1 MLNSIFCFLLFRQ
14 VNQLYNEFSSFE
26 LRRKLTYL
34 YDKFLV
40 DKAVATHVNGFLG
53 NKIMLKGR
61 SAIPIDIQ
69 SENLSDEIETNLRK
83 VFYKHINNGIV
94 QMVQIGMQQLNFI
107 FHSKEMTKRIVF
119 LKFCF
124 IGRHSMTDQ
133 QIAENIIEL
142 LKQLGNLHPG
152 GSNNVYKLHLK
163 PNVNISVAVPIYIN
177 TGKLFTKCS
186 FVVYSI
192 EKILSVPF

>member
-1 MLNSIFCFLLFRQ
+1 MLTSIFLFFSSYQ

-40 DKAVATHVNGFLG
+40 DRAVATHVNGFLG

-69 SENLSDEIETNLRK
+69 SENLPDEIETNLRK

-94 QMVQIGMQQLNFI
+94 QMVQIGKQQVEF
-107 FHSKEMTKRIVF
+107 FF
-119 LKFCF
+119 
-124 IGRHSMTDQ
+124 
-133 QIAENIIEL
+133 
-142 LKQLGNLHPG
+142 
-152 GSNNVYKLHLK
+152 
-163 PNVNISVAVPIYIN
+163 
-177 TGKLFTKCS
+177 
-186 FVVYSI
+186 
-192 EKILSVPF
+192 